1 MSLGEDLYREII
13 IEHSGNG
20 KNRGRLPECT
30 HCHMGHNPL
39 CGDEIEL
46 QLIVENGKINDVKFD
61 GEGCS
66 ISQASA
72 SMLADELIGKSVHE
86 AEKLHTAFLEWMK
99 NRNQD
104 EPALPIGD
112 LEAFAG
118 VRQYPVRIKCALLAW
133 TTLKE
138 ALALGQKTA
147 ASA

>member
-1 MSLGEDLYREII
+1 
-13 IEHSGNG
+13 
-20 KNRGRLPECT
+20 
-30 HCHMGHNPL
+30 MGHNPL

-46 QLIVENGKINDVKFD
+46 QLIVENGKIKDVKFD

-72 SMLADELIGKSVHE
+72 SMLADELIGKSVQE